1 MPAAK
6 DFRLAQKLTDSASE
20 PLARRM
26 QAAAFACSLSLGV
39 ATQDSVKIL
48 EAPLKVDA
56 AQGMTIAGGC
66 SVNGSV
72 KWASEPLLLRGWL
85 LQCCF
90 SCLDVVT
97 ACLKAVHGENC

>member
-6 DFRLAQKLTDSASE
+6 DFRQAQRLKDAANE

-26 QAAAFACSLSLGV
+26 QGAAFACSVSLGV

-56 AQGMTIAGGC
+56 AQGMTIAGAFY
-66 SVNGSV
+66 V
-72 KWASEPLLLRGWL
+72 KWAS
-85 LQCCF
+85 
-90 SCLDVVT
+90 SC
-97 ACLKAVHGENC
+97 AVAGLCNGA

>member
-6 DFRLAQKLTDSASE
+6 DFRQAKQLKDAANQ

-39 ATQDSVKIL
+39 ATQDNVKIL

-56 AQGMTIAGGC
+56 AQGMTTAGGC
-66 SVNGSV
+66 VV
-72 KWASEPLLLRGWL
+72 KWAVKPLLLRGWL
-85 LQCCF
+85 LQRCL
-90 SCLDVVT
+90 SCLVKVT
-97 ACLKAVHGENC
+97 ACLTAVHWAICGP